1 MCKLGIHLCNHA
13 LISTLDIFP
22 GKWVN
27 PESWAVTTEKGPAL
41 PSLIFMGSSALFVAT
56 MSSPFYFSQLSDA
69 EVVDSLMQLT
79 SLCKA
84 GNGPSDCWRNLIV
97 LEQMSHCRDD
107 EHPWSQGLHASADIL
122 TLHIRHNLILGTQ
135 KCLTGLQREPNHSV
149 QHVKLTTQ

>member
-22 GKWVN
+22 VKWVN
-27 PESWAVTTEKGPAL
+27 PESWAVTTEKVPAL

-97 LEQMSHCRDD
+97 LEQMSHCWDD

-135 KCLTGLQREPNHSV
+135 KCLTGLQKEPNHSV
-149 QHVKLTTQ
+149 